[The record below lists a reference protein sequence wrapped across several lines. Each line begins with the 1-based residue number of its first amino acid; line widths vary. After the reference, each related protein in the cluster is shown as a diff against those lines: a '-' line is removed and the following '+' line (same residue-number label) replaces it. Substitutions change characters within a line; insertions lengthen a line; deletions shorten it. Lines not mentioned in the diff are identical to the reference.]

1 MKNKRLLV
9 VAAHPDDEI
18 LGCGATLIKYKNQGY
33 KVKVVFLSDGETSR
47 NLDGSTSEKKIQMRE
62 KQATKVSSSC
72 FIYLH
77 KSRVK
82 RSTAF
87 ITCALF

>member
-47 NLDGSTSEKKIQMRE
+47 NLEGSTSEKKIQTRE
-62 KQATKVSSSC
+62 KQAIKVSSSC
-72 FIYLH
+72 NFD
-77 KSRVK
+77 KPE
-82 RSTAF
+82 F
-87 ITCALF
+87 